1 MSTMHRQAHAGS
13 ALPQFTNRWLK
24 VNTIETGAT
33 FAETSPFGG
42 EAGRDVLDERL
53 FERPGFEGLGIS
65 DELLAHNRSNAN
77 FTMSWSLHQGDA
89 KRVDLE
95 LNADHPYLVD
105 RHHLVTAPGH
115 CASALIR
122 VFGEDGV
129 DAERNGA
136 IYIDVAEDAIVRLLL
151 VNETGRGS
159 VSNLSVIADVAAGG
173 TLHITEVELGAGT
186 VNFNYGC
193 NLNGYES
200 KTTVSTA
207 YLADGETK
215 LDMFYNIR
223 HIGELAE
230 SDIQSNG
237 ALFDCAHKQFRGT
250 LDFLKGSSGSK
261 GNEEEFAILMSET
274 AHSVAVPLLL
284 CHEDDVEGNHAAS
297 AGRLDEDIL
306 FYLMSRG
313 LGRRE
318 AEGLII
324 EARMMPT
331 LDRIADEALRNDL
344 RNRIHERI
352 VRR

>member
-1 MSTMHRQAHAGS
+1 MTTTNHQTHRGS

-24 VNTIETGAT
+24 VNTVETDAT
-33 FAETSPFGG
+33 FAPAPSFD
-42 EAGRDVLDERL
+42 EAVGRDRLDER
-53 FERPGFEGLGIS
+53 FDERASFIGLGIS
-65 DELLAHNRSNAN
+65 DELLAHNREHAN
-77 FTMSWSLHQGDA
+77 FTMSWALRQGDF
-89 KRVDLE
+89 KRVDIE
-95 LNADHPYLVD
+95 LTAAHPKLID
-105 RHHLVTAPGH
+105 RHHLVAEAGH

-122 VFGEDGV
+122 VFGDAVEG
-129 DAERNGA
+129 AERNGA
-136 IYIDVAEDAIVRLLL
+136 ICIDVEEDAIVRLIL
-151 VNETGRGS
+151 VNETGRGT
-159 VSNLSVIADVAAGG
+159 VSNLSVMADVAAGG
-173 TLHITEVELGAGT
+173 VLHITEVELGAGT

-193 NLNGYES
+193 SLNGYEA

-207 YLADGETK
+207 YLADGTTK

-223 HIGELAE
+223 HIGELTE

-237 ALFDCAHKQFRGT
+237 ALFDRARKQFRGT
-250 LDFLKGSSGSK
+250 LDFLKGAGGAK
-261 GNEEEFAILMSET
+261 GNEEEFAILMSDE
-274 AHSVAVPLLL
+274 AHSIAVPLLL

-324 EARMMPT
+324 EARMTPT
-331 LDRIADEALRNDL
+331 LDRITDEALRHHL
-344 RNRIHERI
+344 QSKIHERI